1 MKQLVVISGKGGT
14 GKTTLV
20 AAFAALAQS
29 KVLADCD
36 VDAADLHLLLDP
48 KVERSE
54 AFEGSK
60 VAILDQEKCIQCGAC
75 LASCRFGAISES
87 GGLFA
92 IDPFR
97 CEGCGV
103 CAFVCPAGAI
113 KLEPRLSGRIYIS
126 STRFGPLVH
135 GQLEPG
141 EGTSGK
147 LVSLVKQRAMELA
160 QLEGRD
166 LIIVD
171 GAPGIGCPVI
181 ASLGNATAALIVTE
195 PTLSGIHDMER
206 VLGVARHFRTRA
218 FICINK
224 CDLNREMARRI
235 EEFAAERGLEVVGQI
250 PYDDA
255 VTEALVQGKTVVEHA
270 SDSPVVQEIEL
281 MWSRLAEVLELGEAT
296 RTGPSHRG
304 RG

>member
-1 MKQLVVISGKGGT
+1 MRQLVVISGKGGT

-20 AAFAALAQS
+20 AAFAALAQN

-36 VDAADLHLLLDP
+36 VDAADLHLLMDP
-48 KVERSE
+48 QIERSE

-60 VAILDQEKCIQCGAC
+60 LAVLDQEKCLQCGVC
-75 LASCRFGAISES
+75 LASCRFGAISTS
-87 GGLFA
+87 RGLFA
-92 IDPFR
+92 VDPFR

-113 KLEPRLSGRIYIS
+113 KLRPRLSGRIYIS

-147 LVSLVKQRAMELA
+147 LVSLVKQRATELA
-160 QLEGRD
+160 QLEGKN
-166 LIIVD
+166 LLIVD

-181 ASLGNATAALIVTE
+181 ASLGGATAALIVTE

-206 VLGVARHFRTRA
+206 VLGVAHHFRTKA

-224 CDLNREMARRI
+224 CDLNREMTGRI
-235 EEFAAERGLEVVGQI
+235 DEFAAERGLEVVGHI

-255 VTEALVQGKTVVEHA
+255 VTEAMVRGKTVVEYA
-270 SDSPVVQEIEL
+270 PDSPVVQEIER
-281 MWSRLAEVLELGEAT
+281 MWSRLREVLEPGEAT